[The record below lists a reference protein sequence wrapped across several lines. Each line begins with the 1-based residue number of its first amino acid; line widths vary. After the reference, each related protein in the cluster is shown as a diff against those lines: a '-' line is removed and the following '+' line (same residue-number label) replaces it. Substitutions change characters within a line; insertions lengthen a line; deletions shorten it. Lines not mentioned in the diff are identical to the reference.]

1 MHSVRENQSDNNN
14 DYQQGISLINA
25 GNNGNQWSDKANNAG
40 DNNNGIEFVDGD
52 HQDSQQNQLH
62 QPNQQNQYDQPNQ
75 EECGEGL
82 NESRPTFSLNHSNNK
97 QKGRKKLSSQPL
109 TEGNFP
115 YNQSATNTKVNANV
129 NVNTI
134 SFSLTLAELAKLSAI
149 ATILGYEDLSL
160 FARELVLKG
169 LEPYF
174 ERASQAVKAEHF
186 G

>member
-25 GNNGNQWSDKANNAG
+25 GNNSNQWSDKSNNAG
-40 DNNNGIEFVDGD
+40 DNNEIEFVDGD
-52 HQDSQQNQLH
+52 YQDSQQNQLH

-75 EECGEGL
+75 EERGEGL
-82 NESRPTFSLNHSNNK
+82 NESRPTFSLDHSNSK
-97 QKGRKKLSSQPL
+97 HKGRKKASSQPL
-109 TEGNFP
+109 TEGNSP
-115 YNQSATNTKVNANV
+115 YNQPTTNANA

-169 LEPYF
+169 VEPYF